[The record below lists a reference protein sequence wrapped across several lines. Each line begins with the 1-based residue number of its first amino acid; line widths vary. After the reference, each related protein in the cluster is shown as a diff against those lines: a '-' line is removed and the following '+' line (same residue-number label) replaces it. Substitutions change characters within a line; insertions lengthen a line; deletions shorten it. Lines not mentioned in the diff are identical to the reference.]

1 MEPITTDQIDQD
13 IASFIQQVGKYEEL
27 MHQAMGA
34 LKYAQAIKAR
44 LEPPQKSTIKK
55 ARSK

>member
-1 MEPITTDQIDQD
+1 MSITIEQVDQD
-13 IASFIQQVGKYEEL
+13 ITNFIQQVGKYEEM

-44 LEPPQKSTIKK
+44 LEQTIKK